1 MQPLLTP
8 GKEIRAHSSANDQ
21 LPGVVSR
28 LREILGA
35 KLVAYLGSV
44 KETRAVA
51 QWASGVRAPSARI
64 ERRLRDALQVVE
76 LIVEH
81 EDSGVARA
89 WFQGMNPQLEDVAPV
104 RVLRET
110 PSETGGPTVMAAARS
125 FVSNG

>member
-8 GKEIRAHSSANDQ
+8 GEEIRAHGSANGQ
-21 LPGVVSR
+21 LPRVVSR

-35 KLVAYLGSV
+35 KLVAYLGGV

-51 QWASGVRAPSARI
+51 QWASGVRAPSALV

-76 LIVEH
+76 LIVEN

-89 WFQGMNPQLEDVAPV
+89 WFHGMNPHLDDVAPA
-104 RVLRET
+104 RLLRES
-110 PSETGGPTVMAAARS
+110 PSDKGGPTVMAAARS
-125 FVSNG
+125 FVANR